1 MVGGMSPIYVP
12 VMKGLNMNKIPKIM
26 AINDMSGVGRCSLT
40 VITPIMSALGCQVCP
55 LPTALLS
62 NHSEYKEF
70 YFFDFTNHMAEYF
83 SYWEKNNALFDC
95 VYSGFIGSEEQI
107 NIILNIINRVKK
119 KNNEA
124 LILVDP
130 VMGDHGF
137 TYATYNDEMI
147 AKMSHLVKKADI
159 ITPNLTE
166 ASILLGKEY
175 SNEKVT
181 IPQLKEYLK
190 ELCSL
195 GPKISLITGVTTED
209 NQHVNVCYNREEDK
223 FWMAPFDYIDI
234 RYPGTGDLFTSLLLG
249 YYMKGKSLPE
259 AMEEAARFVSLAVH
273 ATYEAKTL
281 SSEGVIFEKIM
292 KELYNEITE
301 YKYTNI

>member
-1 MVGGMSPIYVP
+1 
-12 VMKGLNMNKIPKIM
+12 MNKIPKIM
-26 AINDMSGVGRCSLT
+26 AIHDMSGVGRCSLT
-40 VITPIMSALGCQVCP
+40 VIIPIMSALGSQVCP

-70 YFFDFTNHMAEYF
+70 YFFDFTDNMEDYY
-83 SYWEKNNALFDC
+83 SCWEKNNELFDC

-107 NIILNIINRVKK
+107 NIILDIINKVKA

-137 TYATYNDEMI
+137 TYATYNDNMI
-147 AKMSHLVKKADI
+147 RKMSHLVKKADI

-166 ASILLGKEY
+166 ASILLGKKY
-175 SNEKVT
+175 CDEKVT
-181 IPQLKEYLK
+181 IPQIKEYLK
-190 ELCSL
+190 GLCSL
-195 GPKISLITGVTTED
+195 GPKISVITGITTED
-209 NQHVNVCYNREEDK
+209 GQHINVCYNKAVDK
-223 FWMAPFDYIDI
+223 FWKAPFNYVHK
-234 RYPGTGDLFTSLLLG
+234 RYPGTGDLFTSLFLG

-259 AMEEAARFVSLAVH
+259 AMEEASRFVSLAAL
-273 ATYEAKTL
+273 ATYESKTL

-292 KELYNEITE
+292 KELFNEIKE